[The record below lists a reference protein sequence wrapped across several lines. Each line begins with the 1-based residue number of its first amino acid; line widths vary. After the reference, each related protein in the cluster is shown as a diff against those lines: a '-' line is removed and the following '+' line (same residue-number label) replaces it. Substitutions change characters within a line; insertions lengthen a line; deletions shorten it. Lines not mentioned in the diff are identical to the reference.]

1 MVSFQRSLPDGFR
14 STIKKEVVTMK
25 ETGKSGTK
33 NKTVEVYNT
42 KIIFSRV
49 MYLLSAGHIQMED
62 LFKYELAPV
71 PTALFKDTGEG
82 RYPTSKAVLKNALKV
97 GVSTRTTVPDAIII
111 DGCAMLYSA
120 IHWPK
125 GGKVNDFLAGV
136 RSYISNK
143 LKKSDVYLIFDRYKE
158 FSIKTATRQKRL
170 DQFRCSHTLNKTS
183 PLPSKE
189 VTLRVT
195 KTKAH
200 LIEMVKADLIEN
212 LPVFSNKFIITS
224 KQDITEQLYFSRQS
238 EPHDLITGFGS
249 NH

>member
-1 MVSFQRSLPDGFR
+1 
-14 STIKKEVVTMK
+14 MK

-42 KIIFSRV
+42 EIIFPRV
-49 MYLLSAGHIQMED
+49 MHLLSAGHIQMED
-62 LFKYELAPV
+62 LFKYKLAPV
-71 PTALFKDTGEG
+71 PTALFKATGEG

-200 LIEMVKADLIEN
+200 LTEMVKADLIEN

>member
-1 MVSFQRSLPDGFR
+1 M
-14 STIKKEVVTMK
+14 
-25 ETGKSGTK
+25 
-33 NKTVEVYNT
+33 
-42 KIIFSRV
+42 
-49 MYLLSAGHIQMED
+49 
-62 LFKYELAPV
+62 
-71 PTALFKDTGEG
+71 
-82 RYPTSKAVLKNALKV
+82 AVQCFIV
-97 GVSTRTTVPDAIII
+97 QFIG
-111 DGCAMLYSA
+111 Y
-120 IHWPK
+120 
-125 GGKVNDFLAGV
+125 DFLAGV

-143 LKKSDVYLIFDRYKE
+143 LTKSDVYPIFDQYKE
-158 FSIKTATRQKRL
+158 FYIKSDTRQESL

>member
-1 MVSFQRSLPDGFR
+1 MH
-14 STIKKEVVTMK
+14 
-25 ETGKSGTK
+25 
-33 NKTVEVYNT
+33 
-42 KIIFSRV
+42 
-49 MYLLSAGHIQMED
+49 LLSAGHIQMED
-62 LFKYELAPV
+62 LFKYKLAPV
-71 PTALFKDTGEG
+71 PTALFKATGEG
-82 RYPTSKAVLKNALKV
+82 KYTTSKAVLKNALKV

-158 FSIKTATRQKRL
+158 FSIKTASRQKRL
-170 DQFRCSHTLNKTS
+170 DQFRCCHTLNKTS

-212 LPVFSNKFIITS
+212 LPVLSNKFIITS
-224 KQDITEQLYFSRQS
+224 KQDIPEQLHFSRQS